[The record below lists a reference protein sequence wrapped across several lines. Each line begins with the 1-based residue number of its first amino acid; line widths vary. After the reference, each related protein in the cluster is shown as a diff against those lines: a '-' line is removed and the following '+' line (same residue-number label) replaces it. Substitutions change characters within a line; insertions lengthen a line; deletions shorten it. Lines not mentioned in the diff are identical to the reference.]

1 METQSA
7 YYILAII
14 LVLAGFAG
22 TVLPAI
28 PGLPLMFSGMLLAA
42 WAGGFE
48 QIGVPTLLVLGFL
61 TVVALLTDFWMT
73 ALGARR
79 MGAST
84 KALVGAGLGT
94 LIGLFF
100 GIWGLFLGPFIGA
113 VAGELLHQRQLPQAV
128 RAGIGAW
135 IGLLFGV
142 VFKLALACTMVAIFA
157 FAWFL

>member
-113 VAGELLHQRQLPQAV
+113 VAGELLHQRQLPQAL

-142 VFKLALACTMVAIFA
+142 VFKLALACTMLAIFA

>member
-7 YYILAII
+7 YYGLAII
-14 LVLAGFAG
+14 LVLIGFAG

-42 WAGGFE
+42 WAGGFA

-61 TVVALLTDFWMT
+61 TVVALVTDFWMT
-73 ALGARR
+73 VLGARR
-79 MGAST
+79 MGASRR
-84 KALVGAGLGT
+84 ALVGAGLGT

-100 GIWGLFLGPFIGA
+100 GVWGLFLGPFIGA
-113 VAGELLHQRQLPQAV
+113 VTGELLHQRQLPQAV
-128 RAGIGAW
+128 RAGVGAW
-135 IGLLFGV
+135 VGLLFGV
-142 VFKLALACTMVAIFA
+142 VFKLALACTMLAIFA